1 MRGRGGTLNRRHFCP
16 SRNSR
21 FVIVGH
27 ARVII
32 AMTGPD
38 IHVHD
43 SVLAAKRI
51 NGCEAIL
58 TPALAIYPDAVDANI
73 ATTVRLLGGRPERWR
88 PHVKTAKLASTMR
101 QYMAHNIRQFKCA
114 TTLEL
119 VTLCEAGASD
129 VLLAFPCVGF
139 RANRIRAIALSYP
152 NVRLS
157 LIVENHWEVGMWR
170 GSGIG
175 MFIDVNPGMNRTGI
189 LQSRVEEILGLAKH
203 IQAEGLGFA
212 GLHYYDGHLRQPN
225 RDERNV
231 AAHSG
236 YEQLIKLVQA
246 LRQEKIAC
254 PEVVTS
260 GTPTLPC
267 ALSFPGFQTEEFM
280 HRVSPGT
287 VVYNDLASLS
297 QLPAEWG
304 FDLAALVL
312 ATVISHPAPGIIT
325 CDAGHKVVS
334 VDSGLPNC
342 AVVGHPD
349 LEPLRPSEEHLP
361 IRVCE
366 GGFMPEIGEVL
377 YLAPK
382 HICPT
387 VNNFDEALLIQEH
400 EIVCVAPVSARG
412 REAPLLDAAP
422 RRP

>member
-1 MRGRGGTLNRRHFCP
+1 MSN
-16 SRNSR
+16 
-21 FVIVGH
+21 
-27 ARVII
+27 
-32 AMTGPD
+32 PD

-51 NGCEAIL
+51 NGCESVL
-58 TPALAIYPDAVDANI
+58 TPALAIYSDAVDANV
-73 ATTVRLLGGRPERWR
+73 AETVRLLGGRPERWR

-101 QYMAHNIRQFKCA
+101 QYVAHSIRQFKCS

-119 VTLCEAGASD
+119 ATLCEAGASD
-129 VLLAFPCVGF
+129 ILFAFPCVGP

-157 LIVENHWEVGMWR
+157 LIVENHWEVDMWR

-175 MFIDVNPGMNRTGI
+175 VFIDVNPGMNRTGVH
-189 LQSRVEEILGLAKH
+189 QSRVEEIVGLAKH
-203 IQAEGLGFA
+203 IEAEGLRFA
-212 GLHYYDGHLRQPN
+212 GLHYYDGHLRQPDREE
-225 RDERNV
+225 RDV

-236 YEQLIKLVQA
+236 YEQLTKLVQA
-246 LRQEKIAC
+246 LRHEKIAS

-267 ALSFPGFQTEEFM
+267 AISFPGFQTEEFV

-287 VVYNDLASLS
+287 VVYNDLVSLS

-312 ATVISHPAPGIIT
+312 TTVISQPAPEIIT

-334 VDSGLPNC
+334 VDSGLPSC
-342 AVVGHPD
+342 AVVGRPD
-349 LEPLRPSEEHLP
+349 LEPLRPSEEHMR
-361 IRVCE
+361 IRVC
-366 GGFMPEIGEVL
+366 GGGSMPEIGEVL

-387 VNNFDEALLIQEH
+387 VNNFDEALLIQNH
-400 EIVCVAPVSARG
+400 EIVRVAPVSARG
-412 REAPLLDAAP
+412 REGPLFDTDQG
-422 RRP
+422 RP